1 MNELKEELR
10 EAIDKQNFLGAQEIQ
25 LLVVVLET
33 KLSELC
39 SRPTTHDVEVFRE
52 ERDDPLTLLKCLST
66 VCELLK
72 NSPVTFIIILK
83 NQKHCWLLMIFFY

>member
-1 MNELKEELR
+1 MNELKEELQ

-25 LLVVVLET
+25 QKMVVLET

-72 NSPVTFIIILK
+72 NSPVYFILILK
-83 NQKHCWLLMIFFY
+83 NQ

>member
-1 MNELKEELR
+1 MNELKDEL
-10 EAIDKQNFLGAQEIQ
+10 EQAIEKQNFLVAQELQ
-25 LLVVVLET
+25 QKMVVLEN

-72 NSPVTFIIILK
+72 NSPVSV
-83 NQKHCWLLMIFFY
+83 FFQSFTSLVINAFCCNY

>member
-1 MNELKEELR
+1 MNELKEELQ
-10 EAIDKQNFLGAQEIQ
+10 EAIEKQNFLGAQEIQ
-25 LLVVVLET
+25 KKMVVLES

-66 VCELLK
+66 ICELLK
-72 NSPVTFIIILK
+72 NSPV
-83 NQKHCWLLMIFFY
+83 FFYYSS

>member
-1 MNELKEELR
+1 
-10 EAIDKQNFLGAQEIQ
+10 
-25 LLVVVLET
+25 LET

-72 NSPVTFIIILK
+72 NSPVYFILILK
-83 NQKHCWLLMIFFY
+83 NQ